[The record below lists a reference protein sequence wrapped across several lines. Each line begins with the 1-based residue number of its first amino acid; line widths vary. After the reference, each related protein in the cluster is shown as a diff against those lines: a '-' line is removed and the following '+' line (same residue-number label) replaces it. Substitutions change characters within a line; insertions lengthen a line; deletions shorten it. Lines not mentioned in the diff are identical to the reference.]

1 MTEADPTPHDRLG
14 RTLTRW
20 NEIESLASGLA
31 VQALQDLARD
41 SEQYMAEVKAATSA
55 KQRLRELIVKVAR
68 EVSQA
73 ATEPQPPAPLP
84 DLETLLEELKSS
96 LGSMSEMSEETSL
109 RLQMTMD
116 RRSKFVAALSNIM
129 KAIGDTQNSLAG
141 NLK

>member
-1 MTEADPTPHDRLG
+1 MTEADS
-14 RTLTRW
+14 TLTRW

-31 VQALQDLARD
+31 VQTLQDLARD

-55 KQRLRELIVKVAR
+55 KQRLRELIVKVDR

-73 ATEPQPPAPLP
+73 VTEPQPPAPLP
-84 DLETLLEELKSS
+84 DLKTLLAELKSS
-96 LGSMSEMSEETSL
+96 LDSMSEMSEETSL

-116 RRSKFVAALSNIM
+116 RRSKFVSALSNIM
-129 KAIGDTQNSLAG
+129 KAIGDTQNSLVG